1 MCKIDFIS
9 EPFFSFGK
17 EKIIHFLKKYAEM
30 EGFSISEI
38 QYNFIDKPSM
48 FKINKSYLNHDNDTD
63 VITFDY
69 SNEKKLKQ
77 RFIFH

>member
-30 EGFSISEI
+30 EEFSISEI
-38 QYNFIDKPSM
+38 QYNFISPLCL
-48 FKINKSYLNHDNDTD
+48 KSTRA
-63 VITFDY
+63 I
-69 SNEKKLKQ
+69 
-77 RFIFH
+77 